1 MEKPKMKQNQ
11 RRRHDGPP
19 YSPKA
24 EAMQLLQLPDK
35 PAAVPLHEWQQYRQL
50 ACECEGAERLVR
62 DLRQRLDKLK
72 VQLARRIDDH
82 HGHEHE
88 ELENLL
94 ALVPVTDLLQ

>member
-24 EAMQLLQLPDK
+24 EAMQLLQFQDK
-35 PAAVPLHEWQQYRQL
+35 PAAVPLHEWEHYRQL
-50 ACECEGAERLVR
+50 ACELDGAECLVR
-62 DLRQRLDKLK
+62 DLRQHLDKLK
-72 VQLARRIDDH
+72 LELARRIEDH
-82 HGHEHE
+82 PGHEHE
-88 ELENLL
+88 ELENLV

>member
-1 MEKPKMKQNQ
+1 MEKPKIKQKQ
-11 RRRHDGPP
+11 GCRHGGPP
-19 YSPKA
+19 DSPKA
-24 EAMQLLQLPDK
+24 EAMQPLQFLDK

-72 VQLARRIDDH
+72 LQLARRIEDH
-82 HGHEHE
+82 HGHEQE

-94 ALVPVTDLLQ
+94 ALVPATDLLQ